1 VEAPPEFLEAI
12 KRGDVARVRDLIRA
26 TPGLANART
35 KRGLSPVLVAMYSGQ
50 KVVAA
55 ALIAGGADLDVH
67 DAAAV
72 GRLDRVREL
81 VGRDLAVVNARSA
94 DGFPPLGLAAY
105 LGHHDVVEFLLSRG
119 ADVNFTSPET
129 GFTALTGAVT
139 ERHAD
144 VVELLLAHGADPNH
158 VYEGTLTPLVV
169 ATSHGDVRIAR
180 ALLERGAD
188 PNRGAHEGKSALDL
202 AVGKGHREIVEL
214 LRAHGAMAGKPPAPG
229 GGTASGPDP
238 DLRALMERLR
248 KAFNAH
254 DLEGIVALVDP
265 DYESEQPAHPERGF
279 HGRDQVRKN
288 WASMFARVPDFRADI
303 LRTAVD
309 GDTVW
314 TEWRWHGVRADGTKF
329 DLRGVTLFRLW
340 NGRIVSG
347 RLYMEP
353 VSQPKKEGPYGEAP

>member
-1 VEAPPEFLEAI
+1 MEAPPEFLDAI
-12 KRGDVARVRDLIRA
+12 KRGDVAKVRDLIRA

-55 ALIAGGADLDVH
+55 TLIAGGADLDVH
-67 DAAAV
+67 DASAV
-72 GRLDRVREL
+72 GRLDRVRDL
-81 VGRDLAVVNARSA
+81 VSRDPALVNARSA

-105 LGHHDVVEFLLSRG
+105 LGHRDVVEFLLSRG
-119 ADVNFTSPET
+119 AEVDLTAPET
-129 GFTALTGAVT
+129 GFTALTGAVS

-144 VVELLLAHGADPNH
+144 VVDLLLAHGADPNH

-169 ATSHGDVRIAR
+169 AASHGDVRIVR
-180 ALLERGAD
+180 TLLERGAD
-188 PNRGAHEGKSALDL
+188 PNRGAHGGKSALDL
-202 AVGKGHREIVEL
+202 AGEKGHREVVEL
-214 LRAHGAMAGKPPAPG
+214 LRTHGAMAGGPPAPD
-229 GGTASGPDP
+229 GGTASGPD
-238 DLRALMERLR
+238 LRVLTERLR

-254 DLEGIVALVDP
+254 DLEGLVALVDP

-279 HGRDQVRKN
+279 RGREQIRKN
-288 WASMFARVPDFRADI
+288 WASIFSRVPDFRADV
-303 LRTAVD
+303 LRGAVD

-314 TEWRWHGVRADGTKF
+314 TEWRWHGMRADGSKF
-329 DLRGVTLFRLW
+329 DLRGVTLFRVW